1 MEQMN
6 GNQKDYKKGKG
17 TSRLFWGI
25 IFILAALAIVLN
37 LLGVFGGVQLGFW
50 TVIFSIVLL
59 VILISSIINVF
70 WFGIFFSLGFGFLL
84 YKDALAAALDSSQI
98 ADINGWVV
106 IGIAL
111 LLSIGFSILFRK
123 KDPNKFV
130 YVFNGGNIGGNGTI
144 GGNSEHFES
153 VVNQADGSEISDR
166 VSFSSKIRYINSENF
181 KRAYID
187 CSFGAIQF
195 YFDNAHITDGKAE
208 IHLELSFSGAE
219 LYIPKH
225 WRLIDDLNRSAT
237 GIEEKNRS
245 QPTADSPVV
254 TLTGSSKFSGI
265 EIVYI

>member
-6 GNQKDYKKGKG
+6 GNQKEYKVKKG

-25 IFILAALAIVLN
+25 VFILAALAIVLN

-59 VILISSIINVF
+59 LILIASIVNVF
-70 WFGIFFSLGFGFLL
+70 WFGIFFSIGFGFLL
-84 YKDALAAALDSSQI
+84 YRDALAAALDSAQI
-98 ADINGWVV
+98 ADINGWAV
-106 IGIAL
+106 IGIVL

-123 KDPNKFV
+123 KDRKYV
-130 YVFNGGNIGGNGTI
+130 YVFNGGGIGDNGTI
-144 GGNSEHFES
+144 GDNGEHFES
-153 VVNQADGSEISDR
+153 VVNQTDGSEINDR

-181 KRAYID
+181 KHAYIE
-187 CSFGAIQF
+187 CSFGAIKF

-219 LYIPKH
+219 IYIPKH

-245 QPTADSPVV
+245 QITADSPVV

-265 EIVYI
+265 EIIYI